1 MSEPERPKEKVPSQ
15 ARQDRLKEIEAL
27 YRSQIKQIYSE
38 GKDKPEEKKPIDSL
52 IAKPDL
58 NPNPRPAPANM
69 QSPARV
75 SKVLTHVKSATN
87 IPLA

>member
-38 GKDKPEEKKPIDSL
+38 GKDPKP
-52 IAKPDL
+52 
-58 NPNPRPAPANM
+58 
-69 QSPARV
+69 
-75 SKVLTHVKSATN
+75 
-87 IPLA
+87 